1 MALDTVHPPRNSN
14 GKRSPQAHDSIS
26 EIRDLDPRNSGKM
39 PAAMREDLRKSLL
52 SHEESVVYIYKIDVG
67 MDVKIERSLGPY

>member
-1 MALDTVHPPRNSN
+1 
-14 GKRSPQAHDSIS
+14 
-26 EIRDLDPRNSGKM
+26 M

-52 SHEESVVYIYKIDVG
+52 SHEESVVCIYKIDVG